1 VQRSHS
7 VDGFED
13 LSALVRSERGALA
26 AVARAEGMSP
36 EEALE
41 CVQDA
46 LATYLRRDPAQ
57 PEPLPDSVDPATREH
72 VDTLATLKAMVRNA
86 ARNARRK
93 HARLKQHEPIS
104 VGHEPL
110 AEAALLDD
118 LVSHAEDVVRLRLC
132 VAELCDIQRA
142 VVMLRLLEER
152 SGEDV
157 AATLQVTRGYVD
169 VLVHRA
175 RASLQ
180 LCMRIPHAGKTRAG

>member
-1 VQRSHS
+1 MQSANA
-7 VDGFED
+7 DILED
-13 LSALVRSERGALA
+13 LSELVRRERGALA
-26 AVARAEGMSP
+26 AVARAEGMSA

-46 LATYLRRDPAQ
+46 LATYLMRDARLESEDVP
-57 PEPLPDSVDPATREH
+57 P
-72 VDTLATLKAMVRNA
+72 LATLKAMVRNT

-93 HARLKQHEPIS
+93 HARAKRHEPITPA
-104 VGHEPL
+104 VEPT
-110 AEAALLDD
+110 ARDTGVDELL
-118 LVSHAEDVVRLRLC
+118 SHAEDVVRLRLC

-157 AATLQVTRGYVD
+157 AETLQVTRGYVD

-175 RASLQ
+175 RASLHV
-180 LCMRIPHAGKTRAG
+180 CMRAPRHASILRSRG

>member
-1 VQRSHS
+1 VALSHDS
-7 VDGFED
+7 DRLER
-13 LSALVRSERGALA
+13 LSTLVRDQRGALA

-46 LATYLRRDPAQ
+46 LATYLMRGP
-57 PEPLPDSVDPATREH
+57 PDSVQPAEAGPGGDAPAH
-72 VDTLATLKAMVRNA
+72 ALASLKTMVRNA

-93 HARLKQHEPIS
+93 HARLKQHEPIEI
-104 VGHEPL
+104 GAEPMSRGL
-110 AEAALLDD
+110 PLDE
-118 LVSHAEDVVRLRLC
+118 LISHAEDVVRLRLC
-132 VAELCDIQRA
+132 VAELCDVQRA

-157 AATLQVTRGYVD
+157 AATLKVSRGYVD

-175 RASLQ
+175 RASLHV
-180 LCMRIPHAGKTRAG
+180 CMRHPGPRRA

>member
-1 VQRSHS
+1 VQSANA
-7 VDGFED
+7 DILED
-13 LSALVRSERGALA
+13 LSELVRRERGALA
-26 AVARAEGMSP
+26 AIARAEGMSA

-46 LATYLRRDPAQ
+46 LATYLMRDPRIDG
-57 PEPLPDSVDPATREH
+57 EEVPA
-72 VDTLATLKAMVRNA
+72 LATLKAMVRNA

-93 HARLKQHEPIS
+93 HARAKRHEPITPA
-104 VGHEPL
+104 HEPT
-110 AEAALLDD
+110 ARGAGVDELL
-118 LVSHAEDVVRLRLC
+118 SHAEDVVRLRLC

-157 AATLQVTRGYVD
+157 AETLQVTRAYVD

-175 RASLQ
+175 RASLHV
-180 LCMRIPHAGKTRAG
+180 CMRAPRHASTLRSRT